1 MTRNRILQGLVAA
14 FTLLWIALAVSP
26 VDRSDWLLENVL
38 IAAGVAVL
46 LATRRSLPLSTTSYA
61 LIFCFLCLH
70 AVGAH
75 YTYSLVPYDDAFRAV
90 TGGSLDEAFGA
101 TRNHYDRV
109 VHLAYG
115 LLLVLPFRELLM
127 MKAGVR
133 GFWSYFLPVD
143 LALSTSALYELI
155 EWAAAIVYGG
165 DLGAA
170 FLGTQGDEWDAHKD
184 MALAGLGAVIA
195 ALAIWATNR
204 ARSRDITLDWLR
216 RVGAL
221 READALRGGAGP
233 RRDGAP

>member
-1 MTRNRILQGLVAA
+1 ML
-14 FTLLWIALAVSP
+14 
-26 VDRSDWLLENVL
+26 
-38 IAAGVAVL
+38 
-46 LATRRSLPLSTTSYA
+46 
-61 LIFCFLCLH
+61 
-70 AVGAH
+70 
-75 YTYSLVPYDDAFRAV
+75 
-90 TGGSLDEAFGA
+90 
-101 TRNHYDRV
+101 
-109 VHLAYG
+109 
-115 LLLVLPFRELLM
+115 
-127 MKAGVR
+127 KAGVR

-143 LALSTSALYELI
+143 LALSTSALYELL

-184 MALAGLGAVIA
+184 MALAALGAVIA